1 MSRLIFEGNTRERF
15 GRLYP
20 KPFIEEVRAFNEI
33 AEIDIALYFQVDLEN
48 DYGGTLDNDANR
60 ADIENFM
67 DVTGIDQLRVHPGF
81 MKKQSFD
88 NLRNTD
94 GNIKILSLIVE
105 YLTGTTTGAAL
116 NSAGREPSKLIDLSP
131 DYSFF
136 YNSEG
141 KKFVKFSFTIEKNYQ
156 SFLDARQETTLFCIT
171 FYKFDEEVLSSSPLK
186 NSQYSAISY
195 EPFLN
200 SDGGFVYGTKNVYV
214 DANEVFYGQT
224 PIKDL
229 AGQYKKSLPIGHQQI
244 SNIVQQEITPYVG
257 SVAEADVVSYTLQ
270 ELSDDPNLLMK
281 LKQDVA
287 GFTNKSSA
295 TTIGALYLRLVD
307 IISNLDSLIREQE
320 PLTAKR
326 VLNQKIVDQTEGL
339 ISLGTV
345 TPIQEAPPFPISQD
359 EYYISSP
366 YGSRQ
371 FIPIIDPRDLSGDN
385 QKINE
390 ELAVVN
396 KSYHFFDF
404 ERAINYRSK
413 ISEFF
418 NIYNLYQI
426 FNSRGVNQFYKISR
440 IAVRKTMIDID
451 SRPPSRSDNAPTR
464 PNTGE
469 DTSGVEIIRRNVLR
483 MGVDDPETDV
493 NTTSQGVPT
502 NLPDIFKRVIYKK
515 IAPGCLASV
524 NDYENLSATRDPQPT
539 TRISHIAER
548 AFDTVQGDIQ
558 NYRMKFY
565 EVVEY
570 ETGIQSGDRP
580 KHQLR
585 IFVNDT
591 TMQFYFHNIYS
602 RIIIA
607 FAKFEEYARLAEQF
621 CSYNNIDGRFNDF
634 FVQAVEEQFN
644 QPFPW
649 LEAPLVYYSF
659 RALLE
664 ASYDDLSSFGSSNRR
679 RDGTLI
685 NEQALKDLIKV
696 ERARLSPISGDLQS
710 VLDFVDK
717 FRELRD
723 IFMRGSS
730 LDNSGGRIFL
740 PPSYTDELQ
749 LRDPT
754 IVDRFFS
761 EPLEL
766 GAAIGGWD
774 YYDTDTLIED
784 VPAPDDPNRG
794 GGAPAPPGGVKGI
807 FSFDDSILDTYI
819 ISDTSDA
826 TTFNQ
831 GRAAV
836 QERRSKKGPSP
847 GAPER

>member
-48 DYGGTLDNDANR
+48 NYGGVLNIGNDATR
-60 ADIENFM
+60 QDIDNFM
-67 DVTGIDQLRVHPGF
+67 IFTGIDQLRVHPGF
-81 MKKQSFD
+81 ERKQKFDSFND
-88 NLRNTD
+88 SNTNRKVSTLLTEYISGGPAGETLD
-94 GNIKILSLIVE
+94 PGAGPETLIQ
-105 YLTGTTTGAAL
+105 
-116 NSAGREPSKLIDLSP
+116 IQP

-136 YNSEG
+136 YNSKG

-156 SFLDARQETTLFCIT
+156 NFLARRLETILFCIT
-171 FYKFDEEVLSSSPLK
+171 FYKFDEEILSSSPLK

-345 TPIQEAPPFPISQD
+345 TPIQEAPPFPISKD

-371 FIPIIDPRDLSGDN
+371 FIPIINPRGLSGDN
-385 QKINE
+385 EKIDK
-390 ELAVVN
+390 ELAVAN

-426 FNSRGVNQFYKISR
+426 FNSRGINQFYKISR
-440 IAVRKTMIDID
+440 IVVRKTMVDIS
-451 SRPPSRSDNAPTR
+451 SR
-464 PNTGE
+464 
-469 DTSGVEIIRRNVLR
+469 TSGNPENDTTIRRNVLR

-502 NLPDIFKRVIYKK
+502 NLPDIFRRMTYKK
-515 IAPGCLASV
+515 IATGCLASID
-524 NDYENLSATRDPQPT
+524 DYENLSTTRNPQPT
-539 TRISHIAER
+539 KRVSHIAER

-558 NYRMKFY
+558 SYRMKFY

-570 ETGIQSGDRP
+570 ETAIQSGDRP

-591 TMQFYFHNIYS
+591 TMQFYLHNIYS
-602 RIIIA
+602 RIMDA
-607 FAKFEEYARLAEQF
+607 FEKFEEYARLAEQF

-644 QPFPW
+644 QPFTW

-664 ASYDDLSSFGSSNRR
+664 TSYNDFSSFSSSNRR

-685 NEQALKDLIKV
+685 NEQALKDIIKV
-696 ERARLSPISGDLQS
+696 ERARVSPISGDLQS

-723 IFMRGSS
+723 IFMKGSS
-730 LDNSGGRIFL
+730 LDNSSGRIFA
-740 PPSYTDELQ
+740 PSSTDELQ

-761 EPLEL
+761 EPLGL
-766 GAAIGGWD
+766 GAVIGGWD
-774 YYDTDTLIED
+774 FYDTETLIED
-784 VPAPDDPNRG
+784 VPSDDPDTGGGQRP
-794 GGAPAPPGGVKGI
+794 GGAPVGGLGSATNFGFADWIISPGREGMSPGYAGEILNFI
-807 FSFDDSILDTYI
+807 FSGGGIPG
-819 ISDTSDA
+819 
-826 TTFNQ
+826 N
-831 GRAAV
+831 
-836 QERRSKKGPSP
+836 PS
-847 GAPER
+847 G